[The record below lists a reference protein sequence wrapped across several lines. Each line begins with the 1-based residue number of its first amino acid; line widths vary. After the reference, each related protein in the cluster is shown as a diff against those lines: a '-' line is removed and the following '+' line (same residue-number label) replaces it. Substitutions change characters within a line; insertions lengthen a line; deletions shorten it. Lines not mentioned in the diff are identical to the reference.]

1 MPRGQRGRQGVPKG
15 TRRECRGSHGVKGD
29 VGGSQG
35 QGSGRQGGHS
45 PVRVLTFVLSLEFQ
59 DETFNY
65 EKFEFVLLIKI
76 LTRDSICN
84 SCDVFSKRKIQFT
97 AKETAH

>member
-1 MPRGQRGRQGVPKG
+1 MSRGK
-15 TRRECRGSHGVKGD
+15 CRGPHGVKGD

-35 QGSGRQGGHS
+35 QGSGRRGGHS
-45 PVRVLTFVLSLEFQ
+45 PVRVLTFFLSLEFQ

-65 EKFEFVLLIKI
+65 EKFEFVLLSKI

-84 SCDVFSKRKIQFT
+84 SCDVFFQKGNTVYSKRNSSLT
-97 AKETAH
+97 